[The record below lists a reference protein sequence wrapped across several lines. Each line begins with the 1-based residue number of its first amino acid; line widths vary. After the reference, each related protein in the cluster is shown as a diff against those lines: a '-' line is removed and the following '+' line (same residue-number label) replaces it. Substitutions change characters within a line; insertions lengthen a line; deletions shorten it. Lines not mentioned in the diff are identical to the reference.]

1 MVGLEEQR
9 KKKHTAEEK
18 EEGGWGYWEGAVACV
33 LFAHTV
39 VDADLEKRKNINPEN
54 QIRIEIVLRLSSE
67 GWQTFHKKT
76 LKNIWK
82 LTEWVP
88 VLVKHSLS
96 AVLPTFG
103 TNPHERWTRTSSST
117 EEKNQLNSLILG
129 GFLDKLRKIQILH

>member
-39 VDADLEKRKNINPEN
+39 VDADLEKRKNIIPEN
-54 QIRIEIVLRLSSE
+54 QIKIKIVLRLSSDFPQKNSQKHLKTYRVSASSRE
-67 GWQTFHKKT
+67 AFPLRCAPDIWNEPARTMNTNFVFHWKK
-76 LKNIWK
+76 
-82 LTEWVP
+82 
-88 VLVKHSLS
+88 
-96 AVLPTFG
+96 F
-103 TNPHERWTRTSSST
+103 
-117 EEKNQLNSLILG
+117 QLNSLILG